1 MESASQVLVVV
12 SQLAMGLS
20 LAACAGLRAFLP
32 LFAIGL
38 AGRLDWIPLISHF
51 EWLESTPSLIVFGA
65 AVVAELLADKV
76 PWFDNLLDIVQTFV
90 KPIAGVLAAAAVLHE
105 LTPLQGAVLALVL
118 GGGVAG
124 AVHLGKAKVRL
135 LSTASTGGLAN
146 PVVSVVEEGGAWSLA
161 LAALVVPLIAAAVL
175 LLLLIAVVWLVR
187 RRRVRLRGFRP
198 A

>member
-1 MESASQVLVVV
+1 MEGASQILIVV

-38 AGRLDWIPLISHF
+38 DGRMDWIPLISHF
-51 EWLESTPSLIVFGA
+51 EWLESTSSLIVFGV
-65 AVVAELLADKV
+65 AVAAELLADKV
-76 PWFDNLLDIVQTFV
+76 PWFDNLLDIFQTFV
-90 KPIAGVLAAAAVLHE
+90 KPIAGVMAVAAVLHE

-135 LSTASTGGLAN
+135 LSTLSTGGLAN
-146 PVVSVVEEGGAWSLA
+146 PAVSVVEEGGAWSLA
-161 LAALVVPLIAAAVL
+161 LAALLVPIITAAILIL
-175 LLLLIAVVWLVR
+175 LLVAVFWFVR
-187 RRRVRLRGFRP
+187 QRRVRLQTFRP

>member
-1 MESASQVLVVV
+1 MESASQILVVA

-32 LFAIGL
+32 LFVVGL
-38 AGRLDWIPLISHF
+38 AGRLDWIPLTTHF
-51 EWLESTPSLIVFGA
+51 DWLESTPSLIVFGV
-65 AVVAELLADKV
+65 AVAAELLADKV
-76 PWFDNLLDIVQTFV
+76 PWLDNLLDLGQTFV
-90 KPIAGVLAAAAVLHE
+90 KPIAGVMAVAAVLHE

-135 LSTASTGGLAN
+135 LSTVSTGGLAN
-146 PVVSVVEEGGAWSLA
+146 PAVSVIEEGGAWSLA
-161 LAALVVPLIAAAVL
+161 LAALVVPLIAAAIL
-175 LLLLIAVVWLVR
+175 LLSLIAVVWFVR
-187 RRRVRLRGFRP
+187 RRGVRLRMFRP

>member
-1 MESASQVLVVV
+1 MESASQILIVV

-38 AGRLDWIPLISHF
+38 AGRMDWIPLISHF

-76 PWFDNLLDIVQTFV
+76 PWFDNLLDIGQTFV
-90 KPIAGVLAAAAVLHE
+90 KPIAGVMVVAAVLHE

-135 LSTASTGGLAN
+135 LSTVSTGGLAN
-146 PVVSVVEEGGAWSLA
+146 PAVSVIEEGGAWSLA
-161 LAALVVPLIAAAVL
+161 LAALVVPLIAAAIL
-175 LLLLIAVVWLVR
+175 LLSLIAVVWFLR
-187 RRRVRLRGFRP
+187 RRRVRLRMFRP

>member
-1 MESASQVLVVV
+1 MESASQILIVV

-38 AGRLDWIPLISHF
+38 AGRMDWIPLSSHF
-51 EWLESTPSLIVFGA
+51 EWLESTPSLIVFGV
-65 AVVAELLADKV
+65 AVAAELLADKV
-76 PWFDNLLDIVQTFV
+76 PWFDNLLDVFQTFV
-90 KPIAGVLAAAAVLHE
+90 KPIAGVMVVAAVLHE

-135 LSTASTGGLAN
+135 LSTVSTGGLAN
-146 PVVSVVEEGGAWSLA
+146 PAVSVVEEGGAWSLA
-161 LAALVVPLIAAAVL
+161 LAALVVPLITAAMLVL
-175 LLLLIAVVWLVR
+175 LLVAVFWFLR
-187 RRRVRLRGFRP
+187 QRRVRLRTLRP

>member
-1 MESASQVLVVV
+1 MESASQILIVV

-38 AGRLDWIPLISHF
+38 AGRMDWIPLISHF

-76 PWFDNLLDIVQTFV
+76 PWFDNLLDIGQTFV
-90 KPIAGVLAAAAVLHE
+90 KPIAGVMAVAAVLHE

-135 LSTASTGGLAN
+135 LSTVSTGGLAN
-146 PVVSVVEEGGAWSLA
+146 PAVSVIEEGGAWSLA
-161 LAALVVPLIAAAVL
+161 LAALVVPLIAAAIL
-175 LLLLIAVVWLVR
+175 LLSLIAVVWFVR
-187 RRRVRLRGFRP
+187 RRRVRLRMFRP

>member
-1 MESASQVLVVV
+1 MEGAAQILIVV

-32 LFAIGL
+32 LFVVGL
-38 AGRLDWIPLISHF
+38 AGRLDWIPLTSHF
-51 EWLESTPSLIVFGA
+51 EWLEATPSLIVFGA

-76 PWFDNLLDIVQTFV
+76 PWFDHLLDLVQTFV
-90 KPIAGVLAAAAVLHE
+90 KPVAGVVVAAAVLHE

-124 AVHLGKAKVRL
+124 AVHLGKAQLRL
-135 LSTASTGGLAN
+135 LSTATTGGLAN
-146 PVVSVVEEGGAWSLA
+146 PAVSVVEEGGAWSLA
-161 LAALVVPLIAAAVL
+161 LAAIVVPLIAATVLLGLLVAVL
-175 LLLLIAVVWLVR
+175 WLLR
-187 RRRVRLRGFRP
+187 RRRVRLRTFRP

>member
-1 MESASQVLVVV
+1 MESASQILIVV
-12 SQLAMGLS
+12 SQLAMGVS

-38 AGRLDWIPLISHF
+38 AGRLDWIPLTSHF
-51 EWLESTPSLIVFGA
+51 EWLESTPSLIIFGV

-76 PWFDNLLDIVQTFV
+76 PWFDNLLDLVQSFA
-90 KPIAGVLAAAAVLHE
+90 KPTAGAIAAAAVLHE

-124 AVHLGKAKVRL
+124 AMHLGKAQLRL
-135 LSTASTGGLAN
+135 VSTAATGGLAN
-146 PVVSVVEEGGAWSLA
+146 PVVSVVEDGGAWSLA
-161 LAALVVPLIAAAVL
+161 LTALVAPLIAAAVL
-175 LLLLIAVVWLVR
+175 LVFLITAVWFLH
-187 RRRVRLRGFRP
+187 RRRVRSRAFRP

>member
-1 MESASQVLVVV
+1 MESASQILIVV

-38 AGRLDWIPLISHF
+38 AGRMDWIPLISHF
-51 EWLESTPSLIVFGA
+51 EWLESTSSLIVFGA

-76 PWFDNLLDIVQTFV
+76 PWFDNLLDIGQTFV
-90 KPIAGVLAAAAVLHE
+90 KPIAGVMAVAAVLHE

-135 LSTASTGGLAN
+135 LSTVSTGGLAN
-146 PVVSVVEEGGAWSLA
+146 PAVSVIEEGGAWSLA
-161 LAALVVPLIAAAVL
+161 LAALVVPLITAAIL
-175 LLLLIAVVWLVR
+175 LLSLIAVVWFVR
-187 RRRVRLRGFRP
+187 RRRVRLRMFRP

>member
-1 MESASQVLVVV
+1 MEGASQILIVV

-32 LFAIGL
+32 LFAVGL
-38 AGRLDWIPLISHF
+38 AGRMDWIPLISHF
-51 EWLESTPSLIVFGA
+51 EWLESTPSLIVFGV
-65 AVVAELLADKV
+65 AVAAELLADKV
-76 PWFDNLLDIVQTFV
+76 PWFDNLLDIFQTFV
-90 KPIAGVLAAAAVLHE
+90 KPIAGVMAVAAVLHE

-135 LSTASTGGLAN
+135 LSTVSTGGLAN
-146 PVVSVVEEGGAWSLA
+146 PAVSVVEEGGAWSLA
-161 LAALVVPLIAAAVL
+161 LAALLVPIITAAILIL
-175 LLLLIAVVWLVR
+175 LLVAVFWFVR
-187 RRRVRLRGFRP
+187 QRRVRLQTFRP

>member
-1 MESASQVLVVV
+1 MESASQILIVV

-38 AGRLDWIPLISHF
+38 AGRMDWIPLISHF

-76 PWFDNLLDIVQTFV
+76 PWFDNLLDIGQTFV
-90 KPIAGVLAAAAVLHE
+90 KPIAGVMAVAAVLHE

-135 LSTASTGGLAN
+135 LSTVSTGGLAN
-146 PVVSVVEEGGAWSLA
+146 PAVSVIEEGGAWSLA
-161 LAALVVPLIAAAVL
+161 LAALVVPLIAAAIL
-175 LLLLIAVVWLVR
+175 LLSLIAVVWFVR
-187 RRRVRLRGFRP
+187 RRGVRLRMFRP

>member
-1 MESASQVLVVV
+1 MESASQILIVV

-38 AGRLDWIPLISHF
+38 AGRMDWIPLISHF

-76 PWFDNLLDIVQTFV
+76 PWFDNLLDIGQTFV
-90 KPIAGVLAAAAVLHE
+90 KPIAGVMAVAAVLHE

-135 LSTASTGGLAN
+135 LSTVSTGGLAN
-146 PVVSVVEEGGAWSLA
+146 PAVSVIEEGGAWGLA
-161 LAALVVPLIAAAVL
+161 LAALVVPLIAAAIL
-175 LLLLIAVVWLVR
+175 LLSLIAVVWFVR
-187 RRRVRLRGFRP
+187 RRRVRLRMFRP